1 MRELVKENQEVIII
15 PNNYKFANR
24 GKVKSVTAGDFILEL
39 EQNPD
44 GILKDTYCEFYTQ
57 TPHGM
62 LYFDSYAKEIKGN
75 ELTIASPSKHK
86 FLQRRRH
93 KRIKYANDLVIKSDD
108 KVLNVSTMDISAGGL
123 KFKSS
128 STLDID
134 KIYDVSIPTDF
145 AQVDC
150 KFSPIRIEKDGTNYI
165 ISGEFSY
172 SSNKDKMLL
181 VQYCEK
187 RNVEINNK

>member
-172 SSNKDKMLL
+172 SSNKDTMLL